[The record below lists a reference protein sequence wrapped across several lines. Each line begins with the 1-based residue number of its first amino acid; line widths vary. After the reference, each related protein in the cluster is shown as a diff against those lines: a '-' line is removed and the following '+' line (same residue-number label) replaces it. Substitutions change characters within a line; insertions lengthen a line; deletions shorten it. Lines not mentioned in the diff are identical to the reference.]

1 MIVKAMKEKVKSS
14 KNLSKNQLL
23 VLDSLKQARQP
34 LGAYSLLDK
43 LREKGLKAPL
53 QVYRTLDQLEKIG
66 LIHRIET
73 LNAWTLCCEEKHE
86 CTPIFAICDDC
97 GTVTEH
103 LDKTLFD
110 NIVALPVSGGFMPNR
125 TVVEIHGKCE
135 NCGTT

>member
-1 MIVKAMKEKVKSS
+1 MKEKAKSS

-23 VLDSLKQARQP
+23 VMDSLKQARQP

-66 LIHRIET
+66 LVHRIET

-135 NCGTT
+135 NCGTI

>member
-1 MIVKAMKEKVKSS
+1 MKEKVKSS

-23 VLDSLKQARQP
+23 VMDSLKQARQP

-53 QVYRTLDQLEKIG
+53 QVYRTLDQLEKMG
-66 LIHRIET
+66 LVHRIET

-97 GTVTEH
+97 GVVTEH

-110 NIVALPVSGGFMPNR
+110 NIVALPVSGGFVPDR

-135 NCGTT
+135 NCGTY

>member
-1 MIVKAMKEKVKSS
+1 MKEKVKSS
-14 KNLSKNQLL
+14 KDLSKNQLL
-23 VLDSLKQARQP
+23 VMDSLKQARQP

-66 LIHRIET
+66 LVHRIET

>member
-1 MIVKAMKEKVKSS
+1 MKEKVKSN

-23 VLDSLKQARQP
+23 VMDSLKQARQP

-66 LIHRIET
+66 LVHRIET

>member
-1 MIVKAMKEKVKSS
+1 MKEKVKSS

-23 VLDSLKQARQP
+23 VMDSLKQAKQP

-66 LIHRIET
+66 LVHRIET

>member
-1 MIVKAMKEKVKSS
+1 MKEKAKSS

-110 NIVALPVSGGFMPNR
+110 NIVALPVSGGFMPKR

-135 NCGTT
+135 NCDTT

>member
-1 MIVKAMKEKVKSS
+1 MKEKVKSS

-23 VLDSLKQARQP
+23 VMDSLKQARQP

-97 GTVTEH
+97 GPVTEH

-110 NIVALPVSGGFMPNR
+110 NIVALPVSGGFIPNR

-135 NCGTT
+135 NCGTI

>member
-1 MIVKAMKEKVKSS
+1 MKEKVKSS

-23 VLDSLKQARQP
+23 VMDSLKQARQP

-53 QVYRTLDQLEKIG
+53 QVYRTLDQLEKMG
-66 LIHRIET
+66 LVHRIET

-110 NIVALPVSGGFMPNR
+110 NIVALPVSGGFIPNR

>member
-1 MIVKAMKEKVKSS
+1 MKEKVKSS

-135 NCGTT
+135 NCGTI

>member
-1 MIVKAMKEKVKSS
+1 MKEKVKSS

-23 VLDSLKQARQP
+23 VMDSLKQARQP

-86 CTPIFAICDDC
+86 CAPIFAICDDC

-103 LDKTLFD
+103 LDKTLF
-110 NIVALPVSGGFMPNR
+110 NSIVSLPVGGGFVPDR
-125 TVVEIHGKCE
+125 TVLEIHGKCE

>member
-1 MIVKAMKEKVKSS
+1 MKEKVKSS

-23 VLDSLKQARQP
+23 VMDSLKQARQP

>member
-1 MIVKAMKEKVKSS
+1 MKEKVKSS

-23 VLDSLKQARQP
+23 VMDSLKQARQP

-53 QVYRTLDQLEKIG
+53 QVYRTLDQLEKMG
-66 LIHRIET
+66 LVHRIET

>member
-1 MIVKAMKEKVKSS
+1 MKEKVKSS

-23 VLDSLKQARQP
+23 VMDSLKQARQP

-135 NCGTT
+135 NCGTY

>member
-23 VLDSLKQARQP
+23 VMDSLKQAKQP

-66 LIHRIET
+66 LVHRIET

-135 NCGTT
+135 NCGTY

>member
-1 MIVKAMKEKVKSS
+1 MKEKVKSS

-23 VLDSLKQARQP
+23 VMDSLKQAKQP

>member
-1 MIVKAMKEKVKSS
+1 MIVKTMKEKVKSN

-23 VLDSLKQARQP
+23 VMDSLKQARQP

-66 LIHRIET
+66 LVHRIET

>member
-1 MIVKAMKEKVKSS
+1 MNEKVKSS

-23 VLDSLKQARQP
+23 VMDSLKQARQP

-66 LIHRIET
+66 LVHRIET

>member
-1 MIVKAMKEKVKSS
+1 MKEKVKSS

-23 VLDSLKQARQP
+23 VMDSLKQARQP

-110 NIVALPVSGGFMPNR
+110 NIVALPVSGGFIPNR

-135 NCGTT
+135 NCGTI

>member
-1 MIVKAMKEKVKSS
+1 MKEKVKSS

-23 VLDSLKQARQP
+23 VMDSLKQARQP

-66 LIHRIET
+66 LVHRIET

>member
-1 MIVKAMKEKVKSS
+1 MKEKVKSS

-66 LIHRIET
+66 LVHRIET

-135 NCGTT
+135 NCGTY

>member
-1 MIVKAMKEKVKSS
+1 MKEKVKSS

-23 VLDSLKQARQP
+23 VMDSLKQARQP

-110 NIVALPVSGGFMPNR
+110 NIVALPVSGGFIPNR

>member
-1 MIVKAMKEKVKSS
+1 MIVKTMKEKVKSS

-23 VLDSLKQARQP
+23 VMDSLKQARQP

-135 NCGTT
+135 NCGTI

>member
-1 MIVKAMKEKVKSS
+1 MKEKAKSS

-66 LIHRIET
+66 LVHRIET

>member
-1 MIVKAMKEKVKSS
+1 MKEKVKSS

-23 VLDSLKQARQP
+23 VMDSLKQARQP

-53 QVYRTLDQLEKIG
+53 QVYRTLDQLEKMG
-66 LIHRIET
+66 LVHRIET
-73 LNAWTLCCEEKHE
+73 LNAWTLCCVEKHE

-97 GTVTEH
+97 GAVTEH

-110 NIVALPVSGGFMPNR
+110 NIVALPVSGGFVPDR

-135 NCGTT
+135 NCGTY

>member
-1 MIVKAMKEKVKSS
+1 MKEKAKSS

-23 VLDSLKQARQP
+23 VMDSLKQAKQP

-66 LIHRIET
+66 LVHRIET

>member
-1 MIVKAMKEKVKSS
+1 M
-14 KNLSKNQLL
+14 
-23 VLDSLKQARQP
+23 DSLKQARQP

-53 QVYRTLDQLEKIG
+53 QVYRTLGQLEKIG

-110 NIVALPVSGGFMPNR
+110 NIVALPVSDGFMPNR

>member
-23 VLDSLKQARQP
+23 VMDSLKQARQP

-53 QVYRTLDQLEKIG
+53 QVYRTLDQLEKMG
-66 LIHRIET
+66 LVHRIET

-135 NCGTT
+135 NCGTY

>member
-1 MIVKAMKEKVKSS
+1 MKEKVKSS

-23 VLDSLKQARQP
+23 VMDSLKQARQP

-66 LIHRIET
+66 LVHRIET

-110 NIVALPVSGGFMPNR
+110 NIVALPVSGGFMPDR

>member
-1 MIVKAMKEKVKSS
+1 MKEKVKSS

-23 VLDSLKQARQP
+23 VMDSLKQARQP

-135 NCGTT
+135 NCGTI

>member
-23 VLDSLKQARQP
+23 VMDSLKQARQP

-135 NCGTT
+135 NCGTI